1 MHCRGVYTP
10 RDILLIALGYRFL
23 RLLDVEGKQI
33 PGAVL
38 LIRVRKN

>member
-1 MHCRGVYTP
+1 MHCSGVLLP
-10 RDILLIALGYRFL
+10 REPVLTDLGYRFL
-23 RLLDVEGKQI
+23 RLLDIEGKQI